1 MNELDAQFYQTV
13 GKKIRE
19 IRIKKELTLAQ
30 LASKLG
36 VTIKTVQRYETGDR
50 KIDVSKLKKIADVL
64 DISYEDFVL
73 QIQKERFPDLV
84 PMIKSEKENE
94 QTESSRTTYKDLP
107 LTEKEEQLL
116 EYFRLLNN
124 KGKDKVLESA
134 KLYTLINILLEKEEI
149 ENEQ

>member
-30 LASKLG
+30 LANKLG

-94 QTESSRTTYKDLP
+94 QTKSSRTTYKDLP

>member
-30 LASKLG
+30 LANKLG

-94 QTESSRTTYKDLP
+94 QTKSSRITYKDLP